1 MSPELSTLTLL
12 YGTRR
17 TLLHR
22 RHQGC
27 GAGTGA
33 KAILYGWSR
42 SQKRLDG
49 EAEAGV

>member
-1 MSPELSTLTLL
+1 MSSELSTRTLF

-17 TLLHR
+17 ILLQR
-22 RHQGC
+22 RNQGC
-27 GAGTGA
+27 EAGTGA